1 MISRLLIEFNQNP
14 GKKQDFKEH
23 KLLTVK
29 LLIIIKDQ
37 LFKNIHLIHGCRA
50 AEIID
55 NSSRE
60 K

>member
-14 GKKQDFKEH
+14 GKKQDFKGH

-37 LFKNIHLIHGCRA
+37 LFMLFTKLVHL
-50 AEIID
+50 
-55 NSSRE
+55 NQL

>member
-37 LFKNIHLIHGCRA
+37 LNKSCYNAKISF
-50 AEIID
+50 D
-55 NSSRE
+55 E
-60 K
+60 KTQNYNL